1 MIGRLRG
8 EILEVEDG
16 HTLIEVQGVGY
27 VVQCGARTLARLQPG
42 QETILHIESLTR
54 EDGTRLIGFLDRGE
68 RQTFTTLINVQGVGP
83 KAALAIL
90 DVLSPQDLM
99 KAIAFDDKAAIA
111 RANGVGPKLAA
122 RLITELKDKPLAGTD
137 TSAAGFAPTVV
148 SATVSEAVAALV
160 SLGLNDALARR
171 GVDQALKTHGDAAPV
186 QDLIKTALKQVKA

>member
-90 DVLSPQDLM
+90 DVLSLQDLM

-122 RLITELKDKPLAGTD
+122 RLITELKDKPLAGT
-137 TSAAGFAPTVV
+137 AAGFAPTVV

-160 SLGLNDALARR
+160 SLGLNDAMARR
-171 GVDQALKTHGDAAPV
+171 GVDQALKTHGDTAPV